1 MWIPRAQQNRN
12 ARKRE
17 REERLVHTTSSVHVL
32 ADVKHAFF
40 KKSNYYTLQCNTSM
54 FKRTGFD
61 IIQLIYERF
70 VQFIN
75 ANKNVDQTKTGL
87 GEYYGGYPQGISA
100 ISKTFL
106 QR

>member
-1 MWIPRAQQNRN
+1 
-12 ARKRE
+12 
-17 REERLVHTTSSVHVL
+17 
-32 ADVKHAFF
+32 
-40 KKSNYYTLQCNTSM
+40 M

>member
-1 MWIPRAQQNRN
+1 M
-12 ARKRE
+12 RKRE
-17 REERLVHTTSSVHVL
+17 REERLVHVW

-40 KKSNYYTLQCNTSM
+40 KTSNYYTLQCNTSM

-75 ANKNVDQTKTGL
+75 ANKNVDQTKTDI
-87 GEYYGGYPQGISA
+87 GEYYDGYPQEIPA
-100 ISKTFL
+100 IPKRVL